1 METKSYYNI
10 HNGRVIDRPREL
22 PGGITQPTDATLSAH
37 GIYPCDPVPP
47 LADGM
52 SRRVVWTVIDGRAVP
67 ECCDVSQ
74 ADLDAAAAT
83 QAAIDAGERL
93 RGLAVQWGGLI
104 AGLRAQL
111 LTVGHDIPC
120 DAAAV
125 MGDLLTRTLRQQL
138 TQAQGNAKGDIADI
152 YNHLYASEVDALW
165 AENWREHLRKL
176 CVPTAD
182 ELNLPISE
190 LENSGNTPPLV

>member
-1 METKSYYNI
+1 MKRNTITGEVSE
-10 HNGRVIDRPREL
+10 RVPD
-22 PGGITQPTDATLSAH
+22 
-37 GIYPCDPVPP
+37 GIYEGIQWHGGVP
-47 LADGM
+47 AD
-52 SRRVVWTVIDGRAVP
+52 VAARAGWYEMTAGEV
-67 ECCDVSQ
+67 E
-74 ADLDAAAAT
+74 AMDAAAAA

-125 MGDLLTRTLRQQL
+125 MGDLLTRTLRQEL

-152 YNHLYASEVDALW
+152 YGILTAQGLTNQDIADVWALVV
-165 AENWREHLRKL
+165 AGQNEG
-176 CVPTAD
+176 
-182 ELNLPISE
+182 I
-190 LENSGNTPPLV
+190 